1 MHQMNTFRITK
12 HFALIALISAMAVS
26 VQAQEE
32 EGGGSAAPA
41 ASKPELS
48 PVMTEYKDIMMSIQ
62 RKAKESNGNLTAEDI
77 ADDIKALDALL
88 AKHKGEKTDELAQI
102 AMTKAVIY
110 ARLLGDKK
118 AADDIVAKVKVDYKG
133 TKVVDEIEKAE
144 AAQAAA
150 KKAQAALAPGLAF
163 PDFDVK
169 GLDGKPLSVGALKGK
184 VVMVD
189 FWATWCGPCKAELPN
204 VIATYKKH
212 HADGFEII
220 GVSLDGKRAR
230 LESFLKD
237 KPDMAWPQYFDG
249 DEKQAQNWN
258 SKLARQYGVE
268 GIPFTILI
276 GKDGK
281 IIGTELR
288 GEKLEAAVAA
298 ALGK

>member
-1 MHQMNTFRITK
+1 MKQ
-12 HFALIALISAMAVS
+12 L
-26 VQAQEE
+26 
-32 EGGGSAAPA
+32 
-41 ASKPELS
+41 
-48 PVMTEYKDIMMSIQ
+48 
-62 RKAKESNGNLTAEDI
+62 
-77 ADDIKALDALL
+77 
-88 AKHKGEKTDELAQI
+88 KT
-102 AMTKAVIY
+102 
-110 ARLLGDKK
+110 
-118 AADDIVAKVKVDYKG
+118 DYKG
-133 TKVVDEIEKAE
+133 TKLVTQIEKQE
-144 AAQAAA
+144 AAQEAA
-150 KKAQAALAPGLAF
+150 KKAQASLAPGLAF

-169 GLDGKPLSVGALKGK
+169 DINGKPLSVGALKGK

-258 SKLARQYGVE
+258 SKLAKQYGVE
-268 GIPFTILI
+268 AIPFTILI

-281 IIGTELR
+281 IIATELR
-288 GEKLEAAVAA
+288 GEKLENAVAA